1 MPKRTE
7 EEKFWDS
14 VWGGPPGPVK
24 KVKRPKP
31 DPKTQPTFFTR
42 GGKKY
47 LVPPVVHHCTREE
60 IEHVGGCEWSEAA
73 DEMGV
78 EFAYEHPE
86 KDVRKDITVYF
97 VTSDGH
103 RETRKFK
110 SLFAAR
116 RYAQS
121 KIGEA
126 PDHGGHYAV
135 SAYGDAKILAH
146 NASMNELF
154 PRSAY

>member
-1 MPKRTE
+1 MPKRRTA
-7 EEKFWDS
+7 EEKAADYIW
-14 VWGGPPGPVK
+14 GPPSP
-24 KVKRPKP
+24 KVKLKKPKP
-31 DPKTQPTFFTR
+31 DPRTRPTFFTR

-47 LVPPVVHHCTREE
+47 LVPPVTHRCTREE
-60 IEHVGGCEWSEAA
+60 IEAIGGCQWSDAA

-97 VTSDGH
+97 VTSDGY

-116 RYAQS
+116 KYAQS

-126 PDHGGHYAV
+126 PDNAGHYAV
-135 SAYGDAKILAH
+135 SEYGDAKILAH

-154 PRSAY
+154 PRSSY